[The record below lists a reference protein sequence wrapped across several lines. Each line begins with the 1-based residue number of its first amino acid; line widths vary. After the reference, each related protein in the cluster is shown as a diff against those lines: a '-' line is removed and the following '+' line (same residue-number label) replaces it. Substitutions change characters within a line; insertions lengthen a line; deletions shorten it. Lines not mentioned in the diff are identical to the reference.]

1 MTTGD
6 PMRGFTYTGLPA
18 RVVFGSGTLARL
30 PEELDR
36 LGLKRALVLATPQQE
51 AEARALAA
59 RLGGRAAGVFTG
71 AVMHT
76 PVEVSDRAVAMA
88 RELGA
93 DGTVAVGGGSTI
105 GLGKAI
111 ALRTDLPQVA
121 VPTTYAGSEMTPI
134 IGETAGGE
142 KRTQRTL
149 KVLPEVVLY
158 DVDLT
163 LSLPPVLSATSGLN
177 AIAHAVEAL
186 YSPEANPVISLMAEE
201 AVSALARGLPR
212 IVTDPADRSARAD
225 ALYGAWLCGACLGS
239 VGMAL
244 HHKLCHVLG
253 GSFGLPHAE
262 THAVVLPHAA
272 AYNAAGA
279 PEAMHRVARALGTE
293 GAPRGLHE
301 LAKRLG
307 APTALRELGLREAD
321 LDRAAEIASREPY
334 PNPRPIE
341 RDAIRRLLGDAWAG
355 NAPA

>member
-1 MTTGD
+1 MTAGD
-6 PMRGFTYTGLPA
+6 VMRGFTYTGLPA
-18 RVVFGSGTLARL
+18 RVVFGAGTLAKL

-36 LGLKRALVLATPQQE
+36 QGLRRVLVLATPQQE
-51 AEARALAA
+51 EDAKALAA
-59 RLGGRAAGVFTG
+59 RLGGRAAGVFAG

-76 PVEVSDRAVAMA
+76 PVEVSERAVALA
-88 RELGA
+88 KELDA

-134 IGETAGGE
+134 LGETAGGE
-142 KRTQRTL
+142 KRTQRSM
-149 KVLPEVVLY
+149 KVLPELVLY
-158 DVDLT
+158 DVELT
-163 LSLPPVLSATSGLN
+163 LTLPPALSATSGLN

-201 AVSALARGLPR
+201 AVGALARGLPR
-212 IVTDPADRSARAD
+212 VVADPSDRAGRAD

-272 AYNAAGA
+272 AYNAPGA
-279 PEAMHRVARALGTE
+279 PEAMRRVARALGAE
-293 GAPRGLHE
+293 EAARGLHE
-301 LAKRLG
+301 LARRLG
-307 APTALRELGLREAD
+307 APLALRELGLEQAD

-334 PNPRPIE
+334 PNPRPVE
-341 RDAIRRLLGDAWAG
+341 REGIRKLLGDAWAG
-355 NAPA
+355 KAPA